1 MGHSEGL
8 SFTAII
14 HSSIYG
20 LRFKINVSE
29 STQGD
34 TIHKNNPKQLIP
46 GNPVSEESH
55 TRIQIY
61 KLSST
66 HISDLEE
73 VVFSQSIQ

>member
-8 SFTAII
+8 SFTAMI
-14 HSSIYG
+14 HSSTYS
-20 LRFKINVSE
+20 LRFMINVSE

-34 TIHKNNPKQLIP
+34 AIHRNKLKQLVP
-46 GNPVSEESH
+46 GHPISEESH